1 MRILWLSWKDIR
13 HPLAGGAEVVTDEIL
28 TRLAKEGHDVTLITA
43 TYRRATPEDS
53 INGYKVVRRGGR
65 LTVYSQAR
73 LYIRQ
78 NLGEQPDLLI
88 EEINTIPFFSYRLKL
103 KSPRFLFIHQLA
115 REIWF
120 YQAVFP
126 ISFFGYLLEPLY
138 LRLLSKEK
146 VITVSDSTKSDLL
159 RHGFRAENIRV
170 ISEGIEL
177 EPVKSLKDVKKFD
190 SPTILSLGALRPM
203 KRTLAQVKA
212 FEIAKKSLPDLRMI
226 IAGSLSDPYA
236 ARVQAYV
243 KRNPFFE
250 SIEIRGRISKEE
262 KIGLMQQ
269 AHVVLVTSVKEGWC
283 LVVTEANS
291 QGTPAVVY
299 NVSGLRDSVKNGKTG
314 LIVMENTPSSLAAAT
329 VRLLSDG
336 VFYKQAQMAGWEWS
350 RQITFDQCYNDF
362 KEVVNL

>member
-28 TRLAKEGHDVTLITA
+28 TRLAKEGHDVTLLTA

-103 KSPRFLFIHQLA
+103 KSRRFLFIHQLA

-159 RHGFRAENIRV
+159 RHGFRTENIQI

-177 EPVKSLKDVKKFD
+177 EPVKNLEEVKKFD

-226 IAGSLSDPYA
+226 IAGSLSGPYA

-243 KRNPFFE
+243 RRNPFSE

-262 KIGLMQQ
+262 KMRLMQQ

-299 NVSGLRDSVKNGKTG
+299 NVDGLRDSVQDEKTG
-314 LIVMENTPSSLAAAT
+314 LICRVNTPEEMAKLAL
-329 VRLLSDG
+329 RLLTNQET
-336 VFYKQAQMAGWEWS
+336 YQAYRRAAWEWS
-350 RQITFDQCYNDF
+350 KEITFERCYRDF
-362 KEVVNL
+362 IKVVNA